1 MSNARP
7 PPRASIDTNPEQN
20 RPDATPQQNAPR
32 MSIAAAGPA
41 TGKKKRARRGKK
53 KSERKRKQSFAATDD
68 DDYAARNTTHESFS
82 RLQERNGSRDT
93 LDTNPLDTDL
103 LDHR

>member
-1 MSNARP
+1 MSNAAPSRP
-7 PPRASIDTNPEQN
+7 STDTNPDQI
-20 RPDATPQQNAPR
+20 RPEPTPQQSMPTNA
-32 MSIAAAGPA
+32 AGGPA

-68 DDYAARNTTHESFS
+68 DDYGLRNTTHESFS
-82 RLQERNGSRDT
+82 RLQERNGSHAS
-93 LDTNPLDTDL
+93 LETNPLLDPDL